1 MTQGELFSVMAAIL
15 MMYTPVKR
23 LTRVNNVIQQA
34 VGAAER
40 VFEVLEEN
48 PEIVDRPGA
57 RSLGPVRGEVS
68 FENVF
73 FAYDT
78 EPVLKDFSVR
88 SAVGEV
94 VALVGPSGAGKSTIA
109 GLLTRFY
116 DPQQGRVCI
125 DGVDIRDITLESLKS
140 NIALVDQETFLFNDT
155 IGNNI
160 RYGRFD
166 ASDEEVQEAARLA
179 YADEFIAVLPEG
191 FETSIGNRG
200 LRLSGGQRQRIC
212 IARALLRNAPILI
225 LDEATSALDTE
236 SEAMVQKALTNL
248 MANRTTFVIAHRL
261 STIMNANK
269 IVVLENGRVR
279 EVGTH
284 QELLKNSGLYQR
296 LYELQ
301 FQDQP

>member
-1 MTQGELFSVMAAIL
+1 
-15 MMYTPVKR
+15 MYTPVKR